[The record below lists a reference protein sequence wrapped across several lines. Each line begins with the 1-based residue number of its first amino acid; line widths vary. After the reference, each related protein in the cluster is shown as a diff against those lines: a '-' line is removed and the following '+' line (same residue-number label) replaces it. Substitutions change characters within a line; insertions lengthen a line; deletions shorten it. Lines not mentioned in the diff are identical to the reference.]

1 MTNPLSYSFPRY
13 LASKKS
19 VDDRALNRHVW
30 RTLSAELALRP
41 ANTPLRVLE
50 IGAGIGTMVERALEW
65 GLLKQANYTALDAQR
80 ENINQALNRLSQ
92 WASQTGYQV
101 QQSSSGLRIQRLEQD
116 ITVHFEA
123 IDLFDFIAREDYQT
137 NWEVVIAHAFLD
149 LLDLPSALPQILRL
163 CTPGGL
169 FYFSLNFDGLTVLE
183 PVIDPV
189 FDAQVLAL
197 YHRSMDER
205 RIAGKP
211 SGDSR
216 AGRRLFDHITA
227 SGGRILDAG
236 SSDWVVFPIRG
247 AYLAEEAYFL
257 HFIIH
262 TIHRELAHH
271 PELDADRLADW
282 VTARHAQID
291 RGELVYIAHQL
302 DFVGRVRGNVH
313 PE

>member
-1 MTNPLSYSFPRY
+1 MTNTLRYSFPRY

-30 RTLSAELALRP
+30 QTLSAELALRP

-50 IGAGIGTMVERALEW
+50 IGAGIGTMVERTLEW
-65 GLLKQANYTALDAQR
+65 GLLKQANYTALDAQH
-80 ENINQALNRLSQ
+80 ENITQAINRLSH
-92 WASQTGYQV
+92 WASQAGYQV
-101 QQSSSGLRIQRLEQD
+101 KQSSSGLRIQRLEQD

-123 IDLFDFIAREDYQT
+123 IDLFDFIAREDFQT

-216 AGRRLFDHITA
+216 AGRRLFDQITV
-227 SGGRILDAG
+227 SGGDILDAG
-236 SSDWVVFPIRG
+236 SSDWVVFPMQG

-262 TIHRELAHH
+262 TIHQELVHH

-282 VTARHAQID
+282 ATARHAQID

-302 DFVGRVRGNVH
+302 DFVGRARGYVH